1 MTVPESLVQQ
11 LLTAPDPDVL
21 WRLQPYLLESS
32 APGADQARALA
43 GSFYRYLCLVRSKLT
58 ARQYSVLSA
67 TLAAGAVGVM
77 AARDVLD
84 TLRQRPEEVI
94 AHLLAGGLAQ
104 SLEAFSTV
112 QHVKA
117 WGAEY
122 LSAHDE
128 AAWDLYAALWQI
140 SATLRPDLPLAERDA
155 LVQQVLA
162 PLRDPDTDS
171 ALRTA
176 LIVRL
181 YQTLLLVTLMP
192 LLEAGATPARDGAG
206 S

>member
-1 MTVPESLVQQ
+1 MTTPDSLVQQ
-11 LLTAPDPDVL
+11 LLAAPDPDVL
-21 WRLQPYLLESS
+21 WRLHPYLLDSD
-32 APGADQARALA
+32 APGAAQARALA
-43 GSFYRYLCLVRSKLT
+43 GSFYHYLCLVRSKLT

-77 AARDVLD
+77 AARDVVD

-104 SLEAFSTV
+104 SLEVLSTL

-117 WGAEY
+117 WEAEY

-128 AAWDLYAALWQI
+128 AVWDLYAAFWHI
-140 SATLRPDLPLAERDA
+140 STTLRPQLPLAERDA
-155 LVQQVLA
+155 LVQQALA
-162 PLRDPDTDS
+162 PLRDPETDGMF
-171 ALRTA
+171 RTA

-181 YQTLLLVTLMP
+181 YQTLLLVYLVP
-192 LLEAGATPARDGAG
+192 LLEAGGTPTRDGAG